1 MEVFDAPIE
10 SQVHE
15 LTKNVTELNKKVE
28 DLQGIMCRLIKLTTD
43 IRKELYSTNPNQT
56 NPFSNDK
63 PKEKGSEMWT

>member
-1 MEVFDAPIE
+1 MEIFDAPIE

-15 LTKNVTELNKKVE
+15 LTKNVIELNKKVE

-43 IRKELYSTNPNQT
+43 IRKELYPTNPNQT

-63 PKEKGSEMWT
+63 LKEKGSEMWT